1 MGSLSRRPPAE
12 GRWGDLLSCQIW
24 KIRYG
29 KQLIWTVCD
38 CFFSTRSARFEG
50 TETHIWKKREES
62 YIIYVLPASQQ
73 RLSEGVSITSDITDE
88 TRGTR
93 TSPFSPG
100 GYDQAQGAPGR

>member
-1 MGSLSRRPPAE
+1 MGRPAFLS
-12 GRWGDLLSCQIW
+12 DLEDKIW
-24 KIRYG
+24 KATDLDR
-29 KQLIWTVCD
+29 VCL
-38 CFFSTRSARFEG
+38 FFSTRSARFEG